1 MENKKAPDPARKGRV
16 KSVVIKI
23 ITFFTCVVLVLSSLL
38 IYSANYDDG
47 YKYYQTLEES
57 QVLIGQTLD
66 ENFLDKVL
74 QQEQERLENDGYYIV
89 SLELNP
95 DIQVDK
101 RVIKKSTANDEE
113 LKNNIL
119 DCFQVEVLLTKLTIK
134 GKKDVYYFKTEDK
147 CQTFVS
153 EMNKISKIETTIEG
167 TTGSYELVT
176 SQDIL
181 DALKADHKAAAE
193 AAKKKAELEAARKK
207 ATTTSRGG
215 TSSRTANKKCPVLA
229 SYVYISSYYGPRW
242 GSTHTGVDYAAYY
255 GTSIYSWKA
264 GTVKKAGWNGGY
276 GNFIE
281 VDHGD
286 GTVSR
291 YAHCSKIAV
300 SVGQKVSKGQTIGYV
315 GSTGNSTG
323 NHLHFEIKVNGK
335 FVNPLN
341 YL

>member
-1 MENKKAPDPARKGRV
+1 MENKKTPDPARKGRV
-16 KSVVIKI
+16 RSVIIKT
-23 ITFFTCVVLVLSSLL
+23 ITFFTCVVLILSSIFL
-38 IYSANYDDG
+38 YAVNYDDG
-47 YKYYQTLEES
+47 YKYYKTLDDS
-57 QVLIGQTLD
+57 QVFIGQTID
-66 ENFLDKVL
+66 ENFLDKIL
-74 QQEQERLENDGYYIV
+74 AQEQERLESDGYYIV
-89 SLELNP
+89 SLELDP
-95 DIQVDK
+95 DINVVKQV
-101 RVIKKSTANDEE
+101 VKKSTVNEEE
-113 LKNNIL
+113 LKSNIL
-119 DCFQVEVLLTKLTIK
+119 DCFQVEILLTKLTIK
-134 GKKDVYYFKTEDK
+134 GKDDIYYFKTEEECK
-147 CQTFVS
+147 TFVS
-153 EMNKISKIETTIEG
+153 ELNKISKVETTTEG

-176 SQDIL
+176 DQEVL

-229 SYVYISSYYGPRW
+229 SYVYISSTYGPRW

-255 GTSIYSWKA
+255 GTSIYSWKD
-264 GTVKKAGWNGGY
+264 GTVTQAGWNGGY

-281 VDHGD
+281 VKHGD

>member
-1 MENKKAPDPARKGRV
+1 MENKKTPDPARKGRV
-16 KSVVIKI
+16 KSVIMKI
-23 ITFFTCVVLVLSSLL
+23 ITFFTCIVLISSSIL
-38 IYSANYDDG
+38 IYCVNYADG
-47 YKYYQTLEES
+47 YKYYQTLDDS
-57 QVLIGQTLD
+57 RVFIGQTLN
-66 ENFLDKVL
+66 ENFLDNLVI
-74 QQEQERLENDGYYIV
+74 QERERIENDGYYIV
-89 SLELNP
+89 SLEFSP
-95 DIQVDK
+95 DIQIDNSIIRKMTV
-101 RVIKKSTANDEE
+101 NEEE

-119 DCFQVEVLLTKLTIK
+119 ECFKIETLLTKLTIK
-134 GKKDVYYFKTEDK
+134 GEEDIYYFKTEEE

-153 EMNKISKIETTIEG
+153 ELNKIFKVETTVEG
-167 TTGSYELVT
+167 TTGSYTLTTNQET
-176 SQDIL
+176 L
-181 DALKADHKAAAE
+181 DAVKLKYEEKAVAARK
-193 AAKKKAELEAARKK
+193 AAELEMARQK
-207 ATTTSRGG
+207 AVTTSRGG
-215 TSSRTANKKCPVLA
+215 TNRTTNKKCSVLA

-264 GTVKKAGWNGGY
+264 GTVTQAGWNGGY

-281 VDHGD
+281 VNHGD

-300 SVGQKVSKGQTIGYV
+300 SVGQQVSKGQTVGYV